1 MNSLKKENLLYY
13 FLGLSQLAVLMSSL
27 LTFIN
32 RYVNY
37 PIIYKSAKYH
47 LNIDI
52 ILSLLVLYGVTHFL
66 KTKKVSSK
74 MRKAAGKKRE
84 IKSKRIQ
91 LLMYFVMFS
100 LIFHS
105 LYYTVP
111 MNKYHGSIAENI
123 IFYISSGLQF
133 LVLIKLVSS
142 HEGENEDFAKSKQK
156 YAGVGAI
163 SGLILFY
170 TYFVLLN

>member
-1 MNSLKKENLLYY
+1 MNSLKRENLLYY
-13 FLGLSQLAVLMSSL
+13 FLGLTQIAVLITSL
-27 LTFIN
+27 IVLIN
-32 RYVNY
+32 RHINY
-37 PIIYKSAKYH
+37 PIIYKSAKFH
-47 LNIDI
+47 LNIEI
-52 ILSLLVLYGVTHFL
+52 ILSLLVLYGVNHFL

-100 LIFHS
+100 LLFHS

-111 MNKYHGSIAENI
+111 MNKYHGSTAENI

-142 HEGENEDFAKSKQK
+142 HEGESEDFAKSKQK
-156 YAGVGAI
+156 YAGVGAL

-170 TYFVLLN
+170 IYFILLN